1 MKTITRFV
9 VSAVLPSVLSLYAS
23 ALELT
28 CAPGTLSGMV
38 AEPSAVTELVLKG
51 QADASDLLYIGSEMP
66 SLRRLDLSGCIVS
79 DGIPAG
85 AFAGTKL
92 AAVVFPQSGRFT
104 VGDFAFAGTR
114 LQNVDIPETVSA
126 LGTGAFAGC
135 PELETA
141 TVRGTSTEG
150 YTFANCS
157 ALKKVTLVDIATIA
171 NGDFADCPSLAT
183 VEGSHACISI
193 GASAFRGAVS
203 LAAFDF
209 GDRLRSLGASS
220 YSGSGLREVSLAG
233 CPLLDVVG
241 ERAFADSRALTSFSV
256 SDKARIGR
264 GALMGCTA
272 LEHLSMGSANNVP
285 DYFATGA
292 GSLKSVELPS
302 EAASLGRYALKGA
315 SSVTAVNLPEGI
327 SLLNDHAM
335 DGMTSLKSISAEDVA
350 VVPALGE
357 GVFEGIEQAEVLLT
371 VGDGMV
377 DDFSAAPV
385 WQDFMILGK
394 SGVSVPD
401 TPHTHSIRGRFNGK
415 ILEIETDGDEISCV
429 ELFDA
434 AGRFLM
440 SLKVSGTTAY
450 ADTSSSDTNL
460 YIDRCTTASSAV
472 AILKLAR

>member
-272 LEHLSMGSANNVP
+272 LEHLSMGSANNLP
-285 DYFATGA
+285 DYFATVA
-292 GSLKSVELPS
+292 GSLKSVELP
-302 EAASLGRYALKGA
+302 
-315 SSVTAVNLPEGI
+315 
-327 SLLNDHAM
+327 
-335 DGMTSLKSISAEDVA
+335 
-350 VVPALGE
+350 
-357 GVFEGIEQAEVLLT
+357 
-371 VGDGMV
+371 
-377 DDFSAAPV
+377 
-385 WQDFMILGK
+385 
-394 SGVSVPD
+394 
-401 TPHTHSIRGRFNGK
+401 
-415 ILEIETDGDEISCV
+415 
-429 ELFDA
+429 
-434 AGRFLM
+434 
-440 SLKVSGTTAY
+440 
-450 ADTSSSDTNL
+450 
-460 YIDRCTTASSAV
+460 
-472 AILKLAR
+472 